1 MRLSLASASKTRRI
15 TEGNTMLVHL
25 PSKSLVLKLRNP
37 ERVTE
42 VIPNSRVVQKD
53 GATLTQVKYGLDEA
67 KVLNNLGI
75 NAPSPINYFYEWKGK
90 FKPFTHQRETS
101 AFFTLNP
108 RSICLNDMGTGKTLS
123 VLWAADY
130 LMDIGK
136 IRRAII
142 VCPKSVMSVWE
153 NELHCHFLFS
163 RRCVVLHGDKARR
176 LKLLDMD
183 VPFYIINHD
192 GVKTIEKELKAK
204 GFDLWVI
211 DEAAAFRNA
220 QSNRSKCLNRLISEV
235 FWMWMLTGTPCPT
248 LPTDAWALGR
258 MLRNPGAPK
267 FFSNFKAQV
276 MQQLTPFKWVPKP
289 GAYETAYS
297 VLQPGVRYKKEDCID
312 LPPVLFQ
319 HYECEQTTEQKAA
332 FKEMQKDL
340 VLDLNGTKITAANA
354 GVKLNKLLQVCCGE
368 VYDNNGG
375 ATTINS
381 GNRLQL
387 CNEIVEQASHKVLV
401 FVPFTAAL
409 NGVAQ
414 YLRKKGHSVAVV
426 NGATT
431 VGQRKK
437 IFGDFQNADE
447 PRVLVAHPQT
457 TAHGLTL
464 TRADTTV
471 WYAPIFS
478 LEIFEQANNRMSRP
492 GQENKMTVAMIC
504 SSWLERRVYEA
515 LENKAH
521 MQNSVLELYKKAAN
535 TSA

>member
-1 MRLSLASASKTRRI
+1 
-15 TEGNTMLVHL
+15 MLVHL

-42 VIPNSRVVQKD
+42 VIPNSRVVEKD
-53 GATLTQVKYGLDEA
+53 GVPLTQVKYGLDEV

-75 NAPSPINYFYEWKGK
+75 KAPSPINYFYEWQGK
-90 FKPFTHQRETS
+90 FKPFAHQRETS
-101 AFFTLNP
+101 AFLTLNP

-130 LMDIGK
+130 LMTLGK
-136 IRRAII
+136 IRKAII

-153 NELHCHFLFS
+153 NELHSHFLFS
-163 RRCVVLHGDKARR
+163 RRCVVLHGAKARR
-176 LKLLDMD
+176 LKLLEED

-192 GVKTIEKELKAK
+192 GIKTIEKELNAK

-220 QSNRSKCLNRLISEV
+220 QSNRSKCLNRLIAEV

-258 MLRNPGAPK
+258 MLRNPKAPK
-267 FFSNFKAQV
+267 YFSNFKSQV
-276 MQQLTPFKWVPKP
+276 MTQVTPFKWVPKP
-289 GAYETAYS
+289 DAYAVAYD

-319 HYECEQTTEQKAA
+319 HYECDQTTEQKAA
-332 FKEMQKDL
+332 FKEMQKELVMDL
-340 VLDLNGTKITAANA
+340 GGTKITAANA

-368 VYDNNGG
+368 VYDNDGS
-375 ATTINS
+375 ATSINS
-381 GNRLQL
+381 ADRLKL
-387 CNEIVEQASHKVLV
+387 CNEIVESASHKVLV

-409 NGVAQ
+409 NRVAQ
-414 YLRKKGHSVAVV
+414 FLRKKGHSVAVV
-426 NGATT
+426 DGGTG
-431 VGQRKK
+431 VGKRKQ
-437 IFGDFQNADE
+437 IFHDFQNEEE
-447 PRVLVAHPQT
+447 PRILVAHPQT

-464 TRADTTV
+464 TRADTTI

-504 SSWLERRVYEA
+504 SSWLERKVYEA
-515 LENKAH
+515 LESKAH
-521 MQNSVLELYKKAAN
+521 MQNSVLELYKKAAKES
-535 TSA
+535 T